1 MTMAPSVL
9 FVALT
14 LAQAPTPASGELTLT
29 NVRNTHGELG
39 GTRPDNK
46 FLPGDVVFVAFDIE
60 GLAVGP
66 KGDVKY
72 TMAMEVTDKNKKRIF
87 PANNEPVTP
96 VTRNDYVPLGGNKL
110 PGRAFVT
117 CGMDLDPG
125 ECTLKLVVTDEASKK
140 SYTLTRT
147 FEVLPRAFGV
157 AAVFASQDESG
168 GIPAATTGVVGS
180 MIYVRYGVVNFTRDP
195 KTKQPDVVVELT
207 TLDDKGQ
214 PTVKEPVV
222 REYKAGVPEDRL
234 GFPDGAALPFTR
246 VGKFTV
252 RIKATDRVANKSY
265 TFDLPVAAV
274 PPG

>member
-1 MTMAPSVL
+1 MSAPLL
-9 FVALT
+9 FALA
-14 LAQAPTPASGELTLT
+14 LAISPAQAPAGKITLS

-72 TMAMEVTDKNKKRIF
+72 SMSMEVTDKNNKPIF
-87 PANNEPVTP
+87 KPDPA
-96 VTRNDYVPLGGNKL
+96 TRNDYMPLGGNKL

-125 ECTLKLVVTDEASKK
+125 ECTLTLIVTDEGSKQSVK
-140 SYTLTRT
+140 LTRT
-147 FEVLPRAFGV
+147 FEVLKKEFGI
-157 AAVFASQDESG
+157 AAVFASQDEAGSL
-168 GIPAATTGVVGS
+168 PAATTGVVGS
-180 MIYVRYGVVNFTRDP
+180 MIYIRYGIVNFARDP
-195 KTKQPDVVVELT
+195 NTKQPNVVVEIT
-207 TLDDKGQ
+207 SMDESKQ
-214 PTVKEPVV
+214 PTVKEPIV
-222 REYKAGVPEDRL
+222 REYKTGVPEDRL
-234 GFPDGAALPFTR
+234 GFPDGIALPFTR
-246 VGKFTV
+246 LGKFIV
-252 RIKATDRVANKSY
+252 RIKATDKVANKSY